1 MRRCLLR
8 LLTLLL
14 LLLAGLSLLACTSIL
29 REGRPAGQ
37 NESQDGPA
45 VEEANLDSQQTDQR
59 PVESNQPPAGTIEGQ
74 PEPPPVEPSPT
85 PVQISG
91 YVIDSRTGDPLS
103 ATIHVGN
110 RRVASAQI
118 ASRVTDSNGF
128 FQVGAVELPITIQVE
143 VPGYELW
150 ETQLDAVE
158 TLVAETGSALEISL
172 IPHVTRGVI
181 SAADTNAPL
190 SGVLV
195 TVNSS
200 NGQQIVTTDDAGA
213 FELYSLLPNDRLEI
227 SAPSGYLSDEVI
239 FADAAN
245 LNLVLQ
251 PRRVVVSVR
260 DGFTGEPVVDSQVT
274 LNEKGGGSTKVTG
287 RTDAQGETTLSLL
300 PEAGQVFISSP
311 GYITATVDYEA
322 SQTVAVTLAPASLQ
336 GVVRGADTGRPLP
349 RSTIYWG
356 DTFFH
361 TDENGHFVLET
372 LPITPTQMM
381 IKAAGYHRTYA
392 QLSQTGVITGYESP
406 FSGAEGR
413 WLASTACT
421 QTSQPVRSPC
431 LDLTLEPFQ
440 AKAIYIP
447 LHYLRSRQRMIGY
460 LDFIAATELN
470 AIVVDV
476 KGDFGFV
483 AWDSQVD
490 LVAEVGADE
499 WFTDTWMP
507 LDEFIAEA
515 RARNIYTIAR
525 LVVFKDDPL
534 SHGKPE
540 WAAVTEDGTV
550 WIDREELGW
559 VNPFREEVWQYN
571 IELAKEVAEFGF
583 DELNFDYIRF
593 PSDGNVAAI
602 VYEQENSVE
611 TRTGAIRQFM
621 TRLSE
626 SLQPY
631 GVFIS
636 ADVFGLTIW
645 VVPTSDMRIG
655 QRIIDVAPQV
665 DYLAPMVYPSTFI
678 PGNLGYDD
686 PSAEPYGI
694 VYRSQQEAE
703 TLVPPYV
710 KVRPWLQ
717 GYWYSLEEM
726 QQLKQ
731 AAIDSESAGW
741 SWWNAGGKYD
751 IDLFEPAEGQ
761 E

>member
-1 MRRCLLR
+1 
-8 LLTLLL
+8 
-14 LLLAGLSLLACTSIL
+14 
-29 REGRPAGQ
+29 
-37 NESQDGPA
+37 
-45 VEEANLDSQQTDQR
+45 
-59 PVESNQPPAGTIEGQ
+59 
-74 PEPPPVEPSPT
+74 
-85 PVQISG
+85 
-91 YVIDSRTGDPLS
+91 
-103 ATIHVGN
+103 
-110 RRVASAQI
+110 
-118 ASRVTDSNGF
+118 
-128 FQVGAVELPITIQVE
+128 
-143 VPGYELW
+143 
-150 ETQLDAVE
+150 
-158 TLVAETGSALEISL
+158 
-172 IPHVTRGVI
+172 
-181 SAADTNAPL
+181 
-190 SGVLV
+190 LV
-195 TVNSS
+195 TANSS
-200 NGQQIVTTDDAGA
+200 NGQQTATTDDAGA
-213 FELYSLLPNDRLEI
+213 FELYSLLPNDHLEI
-227 SAPSGYLSDEVI
+227 SAPAGYLSDEVI
-239 FADAAN
+239 FADGVDLTLA
-245 LNLVLQ
+245 LL
-251 PRRVVVSVR
+251 PRRVVVTVR
-260 DGFTGEPVVDSQVT
+260 DGFTGNPVVDSEVT
-274 LNEKGGGSTKVTG
+274 FNESLVGSTNLNG
-287 RTDAQGETTLSLL
+287 LTDAQGETTISHI
-300 PEAGQVFISSP
+300 PDSGQVVISSP
-311 GYITATVDYEA
+311 GYITATVDYDD
-322 SQTVAVTLAPASLQ
+322 SRTVEITLAPASLQ
-336 GVVRGADTGRPLP
+336 GVVRGGDTGQPLP

-361 TDENGHFVLET
+361 TDDNGHFVLET

-381 IKAAGYHRTYA
+381 IKTAGYHRTYA
-392 QLSQTGVITGYESP
+392 QLAQTGVITGYDQP

-413 WLASTACT
+413 WLAPTACP
-421 QTSQPVRSPC
+421 QIAQPEGAPC

-476 KGDFGFV
+476 KGDFGFI
-483 AWDSQVD
+483 AWDSQID
-490 LVAEVGADE
+490 LVSEVGADE

-515 RARNIYTIAR
+515 KARNIYTIAR

-559 VNPFREEVWQYN
+559 VNPFRAEVWEYN
-571 IELAKEVAEFGF
+571 IELAQEVAEFGF

-602 VYEQENSVE
+602 VYEEEISLE
-611 TRTGAIRQFM
+611 TRTGAIREFM

-655 QRIIDVAPQV
+655 QRIIDLAPQI

-678 PGNLGYDD
+678 SGNLGYDD

-694 VYRSQQEAE
+694 VYRSQKEAE

-726 QQLKQ
+726 QLLKQ
-731 AAIDSESAGW
+731 AATDSESAGW